1 MADLIKKVLLA
12 GIGLALKTWDEVEA
26 LAREMIDKGKMSE
39 AEGRKF
45 LNDLQKKYEETQ
57 KKLETRVEKSVQGVL
72 KKADVATTA
81 ELKALK
87 KEVRELKKKID
98 SHKDK
103 TS

>member
-26 LAREMIDKGKMSE
+26 LAKEMINRGKMSE

-45 LNDLQKKYEETQ
+45 LKDLQEKYEETQ
-57 KKLETRVEKSVQGVL
+57 KKLETRVEKSVQDFL
-72 KKADVATTA
+72 KKADVATIA

-87 KEVRELKKKID
+87 KEVRELRKKID
-98 SHKDK
+98 NQNDK

>member
-26 LAREMIDKGKMSE
+26 LAKEMINKGKMSE

-45 LNDLQKKYEETQ
+45 LNDLQEKYEETQ
-57 KKLETRVEKSVQGVL
+57 KKLETRVEKSVQDFL

-87 KEVRELKKKID
+87 REVRELKKKID
-98 SHKDK
+98 SQNDK
-103 TS
+103 TL